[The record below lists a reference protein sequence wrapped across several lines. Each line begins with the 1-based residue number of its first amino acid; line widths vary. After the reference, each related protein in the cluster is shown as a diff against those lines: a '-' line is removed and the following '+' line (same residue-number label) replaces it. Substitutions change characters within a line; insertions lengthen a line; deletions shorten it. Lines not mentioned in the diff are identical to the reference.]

1 MTGPV
6 VVETIDALRAQIRT
20 WRSAGLKVALVPTMG
35 ALHDGHISLMR
46 AALERADRCVVS
58 IFVNPRQFAPTE
70 DLDKYPR
77 QLAQDLARLAEAG
90 VHLAFTPTVDEVY
103 PQGFATS
110 ISVGG
115 PSAGLETAFRPAFFD
130 GVATVVAKLFIQVTP
145 DIAVFGE
152 KDYQQLCVVKKLCRD
167 LNLPVD
173 VVGSPTV
180 RDDEGLA
187 MSSRNA
193 YLSPAEL
200 EVAQKLNKILRN
212 AASALQSG
220 ADEQATVAAARQQI
234 LDVGFDDV
242 DYVEARESLTLSPW
256 RHGHEGRVL
265 VAARLG
271 KTRLIDNIEI
281 LPS

>member
-1 MTGPV
+1 MTII
-6 VVETIDALRAQIRT
+6 VETIATLRAQVQA
-20 WRSAGLKVALVPTMG
+20 WRAEGLKVALVPTMG

-77 QLAQDLARLAEAG
+77 QLAQDLARLAAAG
-90 VHLAFTPTVDEVY
+90 VHLAFTPGVDEVY
-103 PQGFATS
+103 PKGFATS
-110 ISVGG
+110 IAVGG

-130 GVATVVAKLFIQVTP
+130 GVATVVAKLFIQVAP
-145 DIAVFGE
+145 DLAVFGE

-167 LNLPVD
+167 LDLPVD
-173 VVGSPTV
+173 VLGSPTV
-180 RDDEGLA
+180 RDAEGLA

-200 EVAQKLNKILRN
+200 AIAQQLNKVLRK
-212 AASALQSG
+212 AASSLQAG
-220 ADEQATVAAARQQI
+220 AEEKATMADARKAI
-234 LDVGFDDV
+234 LDAGFDTV
-242 DYVEARESLTLSPW
+242 DYVEARESLTLAPW
-256 RHGHEGRVL
+256 QMNSDGRVL

-271 KTRLIDNIEI
+271 KTRLIDNVEI
-281 LPS
+281 AAS

>member
-1 MTGPV
+1 MTA
-6 VVETIDALRAQIRT
+6 VVETIAALRAQVQA
-20 WRSAGLKVALVPTMG
+20 WRAEGLKVALVPTMG
-35 ALHDGHISLMR
+35 ALHDGHVSLMR

-77 QLAQDLARLAEAG
+77 QLAQDLARLTEAG
-90 VHLAFTPTVDEVY
+90 VHLVFTPGVDEVY

-130 GVATVVAKLFIQVTP
+130 GVATVVGKLFIQAAP
-145 DIAVFGE
+145 DLAVFGE

-167 LNLPVD
+167 LDLPVE
-173 VVGSPTV
+173 VLGSPTI
-180 RDDEGLA
+180 RDAEGLA

-193 YLSPAEL
+193 YLSAAEL
-200 EVAQKLNKILRN
+200 AIAQQLNKVLRK
-212 AASALQSG
+212 AASQLRSG
-220 ADEQATVAAARQQI
+220 ADEQVTMAAARQAV
-234 LDVGFDDV
+234 LDAGFDIV
-242 DYVEARESLTLSPW
+242 DYVEARESLTLAPW
-256 RHGHEGRVL
+256 QKDRDGRVL

-271 KTRLIDNIEI
+271 NTRLIDNVEI
-281 LPS
+281 SAS

>member
-1 MTGPV
+1 MTV
-6 VVETIDALRAQIRT
+6 VVETIAALRAQVQA
-20 WRSAGLKVALVPTMG
+20 WRAEGLKVALVPTMG

-77 QLAQDLARLAEAG
+77 QLAQDLARLTEAG
-90 VHLAFTPTVDEVY
+90 VHLAFTPGVDEVY
-103 PQGFATS
+103 PQGFATA
-110 ISVGG
+110 IAVGG

-130 GVATVVAKLFIQVTP
+130 GVATVVAKLFIQATP
-145 DIAVFGE
+145 DLAVFGE

-167 LNLPVD
+167 LDLPVE
-173 VVGSPTV
+173 VLGSPTI
-180 RDDEGLA
+180 RDAEGLA

-200 EVAQKLNKILRN
+200 AVAQQLNKVLRK

-220 ADEQATVAAARQQI
+220 ADEQATMTAARAEI
-234 LDVGFDDV
+234 LNAGFDTV
-242 DYVEARESLTLSPW
+242 DYVEARDSLTLAPW
-256 RHGHEGRVL
+256 QKNKVGRVL
-265 VAARLG
+265 VAAHLG
-271 KTRLIDNIEI
+271 KTRLIDNVEI
-281 LPS
+281 AAS